1 MTIIP
6 RHDASSIPCD
16 VTLSWHLQ
24 SVERNAPSQGSSAIK
39 YHASIAF
46 HGGSRSSL
54 MRVAAPVQNTGFQR
68 LDRSNFCR
76 LLAGWSFP
84 RVQFR
89 QEPARGISDTLKAF
103 RWVLFHRLNSTERM
117 TAWAARAFPKK
128 EKVLPRLA

>member
-6 RHDASSIPCD
+6 RHDASSRPCD

-76 LLAGWSFP
+76 PLAGWSFP

-89 QEPARGISDTLKAF
+89 QEPARGFTQTFK
-103 RWVLFHRLNSTERM
+103 RL
-117 TAWAARAFPKK
+117 
-128 EKVLPRLA
+128 LRLLAHDEQKTTGAKTCSPQIKGT